1 MTTYGYKVK
10 RNYLKVDPNNAYKKA
25 KIEQYN
31 FEPIMER
38 SEEGDEAY
46 YWAEGWAKSITIK
59 NDTTVG
65 KWVLNSI
72 EQIYAKEKDKEDSS
86 WLKEIA
92 EIGYEFD
99 SEGHIVEN
107 EATQEKISAQL
118 CVMYSGADRGLL
130 FINLNGA
137 VVFYEQEVLLEC
149 VGKEIERLLQ
159 DNVIY
164 KKILNK
170 KK

>member
-1 MTTYGYKVK
+1 MITYGYKVK

-25 KIEQYN
+25 KIELYG

-38 SEEGDEAY
+38 SEAGDEAY

-99 SEGHIVEN
+99 SKGHIVEN

-118 CVMYSGADRGLL
+118 CVMYSGADHGLL